1 MSRMSIF
8 GLLFRYF
15 AKRHLLWTGLCL
27 FGLTAIVSIIQAV
40 ELIRRVSVLKN
51 NNVEVNF
58 LILSMLNLPAVID
71 VVLPFALLCGSM
83 LCFNTFNKTN
93 EFIVTRGMGTSIWT
107 ALYPAFAAAFGVGLF
122 FVMVINPIGSFTAK
136 QYEKQMVTIF
146 GTDDRNL
153 SVTADGIWLRDRR
166 DDRQLIIHGDA
177 LDAVNVSIINPVIY
191 QFAAPGALQT
201 RLRGSAMLLTD
212 TGWMIENAVA
222 WDNDGGRKEIG
233 TLMIATNIATLDIER
248 STEPPHTIP
257 VYTLPRF
264 IEMLENTG
272 LPIIN
277 HSIHFHQLLALPL
290 LLVGITMLGAR
301 FTLRNV
307 NKGRR
312 MQLFTRGVLIATAIF
327 IYGYFMQILGSTF
340 RVPPA
345 VAGWAPAATILLT
358 GAALLAR
365 LDES

>member
-1 MSRMSIF
+1 MSRMSVF

-15 AKRHLLWTGLCL
+15 AKRHLFWTGLCL
-27 FGLTAIVSIIQAV
+27 LGLTAVVSIIQTV

-51 NNVEVNF
+51 NTVEVNF
-58 LILSMLNLPAVID
+58 LMLSMLNLPAVID
-71 VVLPFALLCGSM
+71 VVLPFALLSGSM
-83 LCFNTFNKTN
+83 LCFNALNRTN
-93 EFIVTRGMGTSIWT
+93 EFVVTRGMGTSIWS
-107 ALYPAFAAAFGVGLF
+107 ALSPAFLAAFGVGLF
-122 FVMVINPIGSFTAK
+122 FIMVINPIGSFTAK
-136 QYEKQMVTIF
+136 QYEKQMVAIF

-153 SVTADGIWLRDRR
+153 SVTADGIWLRDKQE
-166 DDRQLIIHGDA
+166 DRQLIIHGDA
-177 LDAVNVSIINPVIY
+177 LDAANVSIINPVIY
-191 QFAAPGALQT
+191 QFAAPGELQA

-212 TGWMIENAVA
+212 TGWMIENAMA

-233 TLMIATNIATLDIER
+233 TLMLATNIATLDIER

-264 IEMLENTG
+264 IQMLKNTG
-272 LPIIN
+272 LPTIN

-290 LLVGITMLGAR
+290 LMVGITMLGAR

-307 NKGRR
+307 NRGRR

-327 IYGYFMQILGSTF
+327 IYGYLMQILGSTF

-345 VAGWAPAATILLT
+345 IAGWTPAITILLV